1 MKYYIVDDDIGAVK
15 TLANILKA
23 RGIGDV
29 LGYSTDPEEAIGE
42 IRSDKPD
49 IVLVDLLMSGMD
61 GITLV
66 SKVRETSPD
75 ISFVMISKVTDKD
88 MIGNAYNA
96 GVQFF
101 INKPINVIEVEKVLS
116 TVADHRKMKS
126 IMNNIH
132 DMFGSGQSQPVQ
144 QPQPKDNLKE
154 INILLGMLGMIG
166 EKGTADIQ
174 NICEYMITN
183 DKGYDRESLESAA
196 AKAGDSP
203 KNIEQRVRRAIKK
216 GLTNVANAGLDD
228 YAGEVFA
235 VYANYVFD
243 FKNIKD
249 EMDYVKGKAA
259 YGGRVNIAKFVEGL
273 ILYKN
278 YSL

>member
-15 TLANILKA
+15 TLANILKT

-174 NICEYMITN
+174 NI
-183 DKGYDRESLESAA
+183 
-196 AKAGDSP
+196 
-203 KNIEQRVRRAIKK
+203 
-216 GLTNVANAGLDD
+216 
-228 YAGEVFA
+228 
-235 VYANYVFD
+235 
-243 FKNIKD
+243 
-249 EMDYVKGKAA
+249 
-259 YGGRVNIAKFVEGL
+259 
-273 ILYKN
+273 
-278 YSL
+278 